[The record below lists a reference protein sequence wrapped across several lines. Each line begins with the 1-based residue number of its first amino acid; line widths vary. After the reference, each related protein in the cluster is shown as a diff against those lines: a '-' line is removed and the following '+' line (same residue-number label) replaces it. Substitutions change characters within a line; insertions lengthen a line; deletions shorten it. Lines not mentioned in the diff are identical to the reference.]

1 MISRITPPL
10 GAPGI
15 YEIPDEPLRRLT
27 GERMDVC
34 AFVGVA
40 PRGPAR
46 VPVFP
51 IDWAPQA
58 CNPGRTV
65 THSVAIAVES
75 WDAYTRLFGAFE
87 GPGLLPYAV
96 ASFFEN
102 GGVRAHIVRV
112 VHDYQDNAKN
122 AAGVA
127 SAHFQ
132 RATPPTWTPLL
143 AEGGLTGKQ
152 VFLRARDEGVWGNTL
167 KATLS
172 FRTRPSSLAASAFTV
187 TGFTA
192 PRGTQIV
199 AGDTL
204 RLDLGGGVRV
214 MRRVSQMDE
223 EWHPD
228 RGIRR
233 LVATFDTPAG
243 LTPLSAEIVEGE
255 LFIDDGDRRTEQHA
269 TLGLSPEHP
278 RWIAQ
283 VLVNE
288 SELVFPGEDALAS
301 GSLRTWYG
309 GGALIVDPS
318 LPTFCTHVFTGGEN
332 RYRDIV
338 PDDMYDREWVL
349 GDECAGRG
357 VHALTDVSDV
367 SLVCIPDLYSPG
379 PIAPID
385 AILDE
390 GGAGAEFTLCVDIPK
405 MIQAEP
411 PEELDGLRLDPATQL
426 DSIIALQQTVVELA
440 DVLQSFIVLLDV
452 PPRLSQPRIL
462 YWRTAFDSAYAAT
475 YHPWLLVARADDRR
489 DATVAVNPSAV
500 AAGIV
505 ARREIELGIP
515 HGPANVIAEGVVD
528 VLDRVSGLRHDEL
541 HPNAINVYLRERDG
555 VRLTAARTLAS
566 SDQSYRQLSVRRLVT
581 MLRRVLYRQM
591 QWTVFE
597 PNNSELRASI
607 VNALEGLLRQLY
619 QQGAF
624 RGDTEKEAFF
634 VRCDAEVNPQLVL
647 DQGRLYAL
655 VGVAVAEPLEF
666 IVLRIARDGDGTLR
680 VDARDAETANA

>member
-1 MISRITPPL
+1 MITRITPPL

-15 YEIPDEPLRRLT
+15 YEIPDEPLRALT

-51 IDWAPQA
+51 IEWAPQP
-58 CNPGRTV
+58 CDPGRTV
-65 THSVAIAVES
+65 RHSVAIAVES
-75 WDAYTRLFGAFE
+75 WDAYKRLYGAFE
-87 GPGLLPYAV
+87 GPGLLAYAV

-112 VHDYQDNAKN
+112 VHDYEDDVQN

-127 SAHFQ
+127 SAQFQ
-132 RATPPTWTPLL
+132 RPTPPTWTPLL
-143 AEGGLTGKQ
+143 AEGGLTGKR
-152 VFLRARDEGVWGNTL
+152 VFLRARDEGAWGNAL

-172 FRTRPSSLAASAFTV
+172 FRTRPSSLAASAFTL
-187 TGFTA
+187 TGFAA

-199 AGDTL
+199 AGETL
-204 RLDLGGGVRV
+204 RLDLGSGVRV
-214 MRRVSQMDE
+214 VRRVSMIDE

-228 RGIRR
+228 VGVRR
-233 LVATFDTPAG
+233 LVARFDVPVG
-243 LTPLSAEIVEGE
+243 ITPLGAEIVEGE
-255 LFIDDGDRRTEQHA
+255 LAIDDGDGRTEQH
-269 TLGLSPEHP
+269 TKLGLSPEHP
-278 RWIAQ
+278 RWVAQ

-288 SELVFPGEDALAS
+288 SELVFPGEDSTAS
-301 GSLRTWYG
+301 GSLRTWFE
-309 GGALIVDPS
+309 GGALIVDAS
-318 LPTFCTHVFTGGEN
+318 LPTFNTAAFTGGAN
-332 RYRDIV
+332 RYADII

-349 GDECAGRG
+349 GNECPGRG

-367 SLVCIPDLYSPG
+367 SLVCIADLYSPG

-390 GGAGAEFTLCVDIPK
+390 GGAGAEFTECVDVPT
-405 MIQAEP
+405 MTQAEP

-426 DSIIALQQTVVELA
+426 DAIIALQRAVVELA

-489 DATVAVNPSAV
+489 DAIVSVNPSAV
-500 AAGIV
+500 AAGII
-505 ARREIELGIP
+505 AQREIELGIP

-528 VLDRVSGLRHDEL
+528 VLDRVSGVRHDEL

-555 VRLTAARTLAS
+555 VRLTAARTLAL

-597 PNNSELRASI
+597 PNNAELRETI

-634 VRCDAEVNPQLVL
+634 VRCDAELNPQYVL

-666 IVLRIARDGDGTLR
+666 IVLQIARDGDGTLR
-680 VDARDAETANA
+680 VDPTGAEAVNA